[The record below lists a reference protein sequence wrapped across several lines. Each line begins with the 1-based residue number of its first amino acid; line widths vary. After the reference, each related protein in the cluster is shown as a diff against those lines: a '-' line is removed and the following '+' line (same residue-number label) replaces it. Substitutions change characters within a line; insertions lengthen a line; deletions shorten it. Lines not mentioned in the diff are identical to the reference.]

1 MCGFIGSFGK
11 NPNLYNL
18 SPHLKTLI
26 NRGPDF
32 QDFRII
38 DDYCNMGVARLAM
51 TDPHPR
57 SNQPMWDATNNSVIS
72 FNGEIYNFLEIR
84 QKLEKEGHKFKTES
98 DTEVLLTSLNINK
111 SETLKKIKGMYAF
124 AYYELE
130 THKLVLSRDK
140 LGKKPLYYI
149 NKNQTIFWSSS
160 IKVLKDIFESNPRSL
175 EEAVDYLSLG
185 YNLDP
190 NTSYNEIFSVMPGH
204 SIEFQLVKDKIKSSD
219 SLNCTFINPHSISI
233 RETLWKAIEDRTND
247 HTNVA
252 LSLSGGVDSTLIGLG
267 LAQQGKKADAYSA
280 FWSDSDKERYNSD
293 RNFAETIATELG
305 HEFHPVDI
313 SEGFE
318 LEQILRE
325 FLAAME
331 EPNNNPTGLSTLQ
344 LYKKIAKDGHRLLLT
359 GDGSD
364 EIFAG
369 YQRHSLSMRYPR
381 ILKNSNTT
389 LINLLSRSEN
399 KVFRTLKNALLS
411 QLEPKNPLFWLNW
424 HWVFNPREQDSLFE
438 NEIST
443 EYVSNTLFQ
452 QIESISPVSDM
463 TRAVEILMKRDHEIW
478 LSMESNRKLDRISMH
493 FSLEARSPFQDE
505 DVISAADRIMHGTNY
520 KLLDKKTLKNE
531 FQELK
536 LLKVKKQKDG
546 FISPLGHWMR
556 ENPEFIR
563 ESLEY
568 LGNLPNWNRSAI
580 SNFQNSQFSGDYKTN
595 MQLWTL
601 TVYSTWIR
609 ILNGE

>member
-1 MCGFIGSFGK
+1 MCGFLGSFGK
-11 NPNLYNL
+11 NPNLYDL

-32 QDFRII
+32 QDFRAI
-38 DDYCNMGVARLAM
+38 DEYCHMGVARLAM

-57 SNQPMWDATNNSVIS
+57 SNQPMWNSTKNAVIS

-84 QKLEKEGHKFKTES
+84 KKLEKDGYEFKTES
-98 DTEVLLTSLNINK
+98 DTEVLLTLLKINE
-111 SETLKKIKGMYAF
+111 SEALKRIKGMYAF
-124 AYYELE
+124 AFYDLE
-130 THKLVLSRDK
+130 TNKLILSRDN

-160 IKVLKDIFESNPRSL
+160 IKILKDIFNPKSSSLGES
-175 EEAVDYLSLG
+175 VDYLSLG

-190 NTSYNEIFSVMPGH
+190 NTSYQEIYAVMPGH
-204 SIEFQLVKDKIKSSD
+204 SIEFELVNEEIKSSN
-219 SLNCTFINPHSISI
+219 SVNCTYADTHSVSI
-233 RETLWKAIEDRTND
+233 RQTLWKAIEDRTIN
-247 HTNVA
+247 HTEVA

-267 LAQQGKKADAYSA
+267 LAQQGVIADAYSA
-280 FWSDSDKERYNSD
+280 FWSNSDKERYNSD
-293 RNFAETIATELG
+293 RNFAEIIATELG

-318 LEQILRE
+318 LEHILRE
-325 FLAAME
+325 FLTAME

-369 YQRHSLSMRYPR
+369 YKRHSLSMRYPR
-381 ILKNSNTT
+381 ILKNSNSTF
-389 LINLLSRSEN
+389 IDLLSRSDN

-411 QLEPKNPLFWLNW
+411 QLDPKNPLFWLNW

-443 EYVSNTLFQ
+443 EYVSNTLYRH
-452 QIESISPVSDM
+452 IESISPVSDM
-463 TRAVEILMKRDHEIW
+463 NRAVEILMKRDHEIW

-493 FSLEARSPFQDE
+493 FSIEARSPFQDE
-505 DVISAADRIMHGTNY
+505 DVIAAADRTMQGTNY
-520 KLLDKKTLKNE
+520 KLLDKTTLKNE
-531 FQELK
+531 FPELK
-536 LLKVKKQKDG
+536 ILKVKKEKDG
-546 FISPLGHWMR
+546 FTSPVGHWMR

-568 LGNLPNWNRSAI
+568 LGKLPNWNRSTI
-580 SNFQNSQFSGDYKTN
+580 SHFHNSQFNGDYKTN

-601 TVYSTWIR
+601 TVYSTWMR